1 MNVCKNVCKVQAAD
15 LGLQAEDSLDEA
27 RILDHLTPQ
36 VQKLLAQGKKF
47 QYRMGFRFC
56 WVSDF
61 TIYLRESDDSQPIQL
76 KTLKE
81 LENLIQ
87 RENPTGPR

>member
-1 MNVCKNVCKVQAAD
+1 MNVRKNVCKVQAAD

-36 VQKLLAQGKKF
+36 VQKLLAQAKKF

-56 WVSDF
+56 WVRNF
-61 TIYLRESDDSQPIQL
+61 TIYLRESDDSRSIQL
-76 KTLKE
+76 KTLKD